1 LALLAAVILRTP
13 LPDPGTEKA
22 DGVSTDETPFG
33 NPDTERATAALKPP
47 LTVTLKLTLLFP
59 PATTER
65 EFAESA
71 A

>member
-1 LALLAAVILRTP
+1 MILRTP
-13 LPDPGTEKA
+13 LPDPGAEKA
-22 DGVSTDETPFG
+22 DGVNTVDTPVG
-33 NPDTERATAALKPP
+33 NPDTEKATAALKPP